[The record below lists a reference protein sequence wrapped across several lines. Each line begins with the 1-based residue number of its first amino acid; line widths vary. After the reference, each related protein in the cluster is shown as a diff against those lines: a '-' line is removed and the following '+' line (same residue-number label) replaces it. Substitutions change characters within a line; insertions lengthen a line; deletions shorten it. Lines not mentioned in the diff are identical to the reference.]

1 MDDLNL
7 DGLYSKVP
15 KVVHDRLREVVTEQ
29 MQGGKQGNVIQIS
42 EKRGKKISCKKVLIA
57 LLAAVMVLGTTAFA
71 DDIYHIL
78 IKRDGYKTEIL
89 KESEGNTESLGEFEE
104 FDYVALK
111 YNYIPEGY
119 GSESEQLPNTEQQL
133 EYADS
138 KVEIINKLYSE
149 DGGFISPLICKADS
163 NDKVS
168 EIYSTKNVEELNFVG
183 KKVYIISQYTTDT
196 MGCDKV
202 CYVFFEGSSYYAVIA
217 MNSVVSMED
226 AKKFAQNCFLEGTN
240 EPWMPDATVISRERI
255 GKNGFATGNQEIP
268 KNVSGGPD
276 WNWLFTQFHQPGE
289 TIENAGCEFTLN
301 SYKFIDNISEY
312 TDKGKF
318 STEVKRDWF
327 DEKGNILPR
336 HVEIVKQGDGIK
348 TVDEVIEERDIPV
361 KLLVVNFTVK
371 VKENPDNETTY
382 GMLLSNLEPR
392 LELDGLQENTP
403 KAGIYEQGGSRC
415 HGEAIYND
423 IAIDKREEFGYV
435 DLEVG
440 DVISYNLIYVVD
452 EENMEHVGLV
462 FDHTHIIRTSFDLRP
477 QQQRK

>member
-15 KVVHDRLREVVTEQ
+15 KVVHDRLSEVVTEQ
-29 MQGGKQGNVIQIS
+29 VQEGKQPDVIQIS
-42 EKRGKKISCKKVLIA
+42 EKRGKRVSHKKVLIV
-57 LLAAVMVLGTTAFA
+57 LLAAVMVLGTTVFA

-89 KESEGNTESLGEFEE
+89 KESEENTESLSEFEE

-119 GSESEQLPNTEQQL
+119 VSELEKQLNPEQYLK
-133 EYADS
+133 YADP
-138 KVEIINKLYSE
+138 KEEIVGINKLHSE
-149 DGGFISPLICKADS
+149 NGGSISPVICEADS

-183 KKVYIISQYTTDT
+183 KKVYIISKYTTDT
-196 MGCDKV
+196 MGFDKE
-202 CYVFFEGSSYYAVIA
+202 CYVFFEDSSYYAVIA

-226 AKKFAQNCFLEGTN
+226 AKKFAQNCSLEGTN
-240 EPWMPDATVISRERI
+240 EPWMPDATVISREMI
-255 GKNGFATGNQEIP
+255 CKNSFTAGNQVIQ
-268 KNVSGGPD
+268 KTANHGPD

-289 TIENAGCEFTLN
+289 TIEDDGCEFTLN
-301 SYKFIDNISEY
+301 SYKYIDNISEY
-312 TDKGKF
+312 ADKGKF
-318 STEVKRDWF
+318 SIEVKQDWF

-348 TVDEVIEERDIPV
+348 TVDEVIDERDIPV
-361 KLLVVNFTVK
+361 KLLVVNFTVE
-371 VKENPDNETTY
+371 VKENPYNETIHV
-382 GMLLSNLEPR
+382 MPF
-392 LELDGLQENTP
+392 LELDGLQENYP
-403 KAGIYEQGGSRC
+403 EAGTYEQGGSRG
-415 HGEAIYND
+415 HGGAIYSD
-423 IAIDKREEFGYV
+423 IAIDEGEGFDYA

-440 DVISYNLIYVVD
+440 DVVSYNLIYVVD
-452 EENMEHVGLV
+452 EEDMEHVGLV

-477 QQQRK
+477 QQ